1 MWAYSVEPVR
11 ARGLKHYWTMVFHYF
26 CGSREFAGYHGV
38 SRGIKK
44 IYLVTAGDN
53 DKMSTVPE

>member
-26 CGSREFAGYHGV
+26 CGSREFAGYQENIFGH
-38 SRGIKK
+38 RG
-44 IYLVTAGDN
+44 G
-53 DKMSTVPE
+53 